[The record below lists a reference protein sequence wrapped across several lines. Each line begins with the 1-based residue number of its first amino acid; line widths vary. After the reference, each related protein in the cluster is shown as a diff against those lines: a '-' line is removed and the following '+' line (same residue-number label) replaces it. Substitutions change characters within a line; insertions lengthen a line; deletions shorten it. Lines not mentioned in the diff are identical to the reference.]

1 MRETLRRRVA
11 RIAAP
16 LVFWTAA
23 YLALQAATVPGYDW
37 KGAAANLFN
46 KPAEIHLW
54 YLYALLAIYL
64 LLPLLRLLVRQAP
77 RRLLWYAIGLWV
89 AFSSLWR
96 AAAGLMPALQLPD
109 YANLDILGG
118 YLGYVLLGWLLAT
131 TKRAPSKGLCAAGF
145 LAGLLV
151 TVGGTWF
158 MTRRAGELNG
168 VFYQYFMP
176 NVVLMAACAFLLFK
190 GLWAGRESGRVI
202 RRLSALSFGVYLVH
216 EVLLRLLEPV
226 FAPLPA
232 AAGML
237 LLSLAVLA
245 LSMAAA
251 WLLSLIPGVRFIT
264 LGERK

>member
-1 MRETLRRRVA
+1 MA
-11 RIAAP
+11 
-16 LVFWTAA
+16 
-23 YLALQAATVPGYDW
+23 
-37 KGAAANLFN
+37 
-46 KPAEIHLW
+46 
-54 YLYALLAIYL
+54 
-64 LLPLLRLLVRQAP
+64 
-77 RRLLWYAIGLWV
+77 
-89 AFSSLWR
+89 
-96 AAAGLMPALQLPD
+96 AAAGLIPALQLPD

-118 YLGYVLLGWLLAT
+118 YLGYVLLGWLLT
-131 TKRAPSKGLCAAGF
+131 TTERTPSKGLCTAGF

-151 TVGGTWF
+151 TAGGTWF

-216 EVLLRLLEPV
+216 EVFLRLLEPV

-245 LSMAAA
+245 LSLAAA

>member
-1 MRETLRRRVA
+1 
-11 RIAAP
+11 
-16 LVFWTAA
+16 
-23 YLALQAATVPGYDW
+23 
-37 KGAAANLFN
+37 
-46 KPAEIHLW
+46 
-54 YLYALLAIYL
+54 
-64 LLPLLRLLVRQAP
+64 
-77 RRLLWYAIGLWV
+77 
-89 AFSSLWR
+89 
-96 AAAGLMPALQLPD
+96 
-109 YANLDILGG
+109 
-118 YLGYVLLGWLLAT
+118 
-131 TKRAPSKGLCAAGF
+131 
-145 LAGLLV
+145 
-151 TVGGTWF
+151 

-216 EVLLRLLEPV
+216 EVFLRLLEPV

-245 LSMAAA
+245 LSLAAA
-251 WLLSLIPGVRFIT
+251 WLLSLVPGVRFIT

>member
-1 MRETLRRRVA
+1 MVTGGLLLGSDRAMSVRETLRRRVA

-23 YLALQAATVPGYDW
+23 YLVLQAATVPGYDW

-151 TVGGTWF
+151 TAGGTWF

-176 NVVLMAACAFLLFK
+176 NVVLLAAWAFLLFT
-190 GLWAGRESGRVI
+190 GVWGGR
-202 RRLSALSFGVYLVH
+202 
-216 EVLLRLLEPV
+216 
-226 FAPLPA
+226 
-232 AAGML
+232 
-237 LLSLAVLA
+237 
-245 LSMAAA
+245 
-251 WLLSLIPGVRFIT
+251 
-264 LGERK
+264 

>member
-1 MRETLRRRVA
+1 M
-11 RIAAP
+11 
-16 LVFWTAA
+16 
-23 YLALQAATVPGYDW
+23 
-37 KGAAANLFN
+37 
-46 KPAEIHLW
+46 
-54 YLYALLAIYL
+54 
-64 LLPLLRLLVRQAP
+64 
-77 RRLLWYAIGLWV
+77 

-131 TKRAPSKGLCAAGF
+131 TKRAPSKGLCTAGF

-151 TVGGTWF
+151 TAGGTWF

-216 EVLLRLLEPV
+216 EVFLRLLEPV

-245 LSMAAA
+245 LSLAAA